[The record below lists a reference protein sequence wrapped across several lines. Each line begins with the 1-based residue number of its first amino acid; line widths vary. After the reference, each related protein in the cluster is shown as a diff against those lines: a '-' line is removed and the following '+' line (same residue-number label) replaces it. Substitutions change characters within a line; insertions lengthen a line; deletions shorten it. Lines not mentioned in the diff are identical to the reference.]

1 MRAMMA
7 LPGFSS
13 DVLMA
18 PEEGGEPTGA
28 GGGDGGAPQPGG
40 SEGNPAPD
48 GGNGEG
54 NDGDE
59 GLPPEGSLITQPKDG
74 EKQGEPAQNPANGD
88 DGKPKQG
95 EPDGKN
101 GQELTEEAWLGKIAF
116 TEELGKT
123 EKGEPI
129 APNVEALKPF
139 APVMRELGL
148 NPEQAS
154 KLVTA
159 YAKFE
164 MAQGKAAQEAAEK
177 AEAEAQK
184 TLLAKRDELKAQAQK
199 SLSEEDLAYANRAM
213 ASLGKEDPVFY
224 KMVQTSLLGV
234 HPCFLKLCAMAGRR
248 TADDSIPHPGGV
260 GGGAQ
265 KSPGQIL
272 FGEAIKNGFV
282 NG

>member
-1 MRAMMA
+1 M
-7 LPGFSS
+7 
-13 DVLMA
+13 
-18 PEEGGEPTGA
+18 
-28 GGGDGGAPQPGG
+28 
-40 SEGNPAPD
+40 
-48 GGNGEG
+48 
-54 NDGDE
+54 
-59 GLPPEGSLITQPKDG
+59 
-74 EKQGEPAQNPANGD
+74 
-88 DGKPKQG
+88 
-95 EPDGKN
+95 
-101 GQELTEEAWLGKIAF
+101 
-116 TEELGKT
+116 
-123 EKGEPI
+123 
-129 APNVEALKPF
+129 EALKPF